1 MYYEKPREYEE
12 FEDICDVRGFEQA
25 EDSGKFDCRIG
36 EDDIQCC
43 STNDNVDC
51 VDIDQTS
58 YSKGC
63 CNNHAEF
70 IISSFQECYEE
81 EPCIEQCKCNVE
93 EKCNAEERY
102 NIEEKCNA
110 EEKYNIEEKC
120 NVEEKYNI
128 EEKCNVEENY
138 NYYNKENC
146 LENYECKPKKHHKK
160 PRKRP
165 CMEYQKGMQV
175 GYRMGYMKAQQEF
188 RRRIMYMY
196 NMFQCR

>member
-1 MYYEKPREYEE
+1 M
-12 FEDICDVRGFEQA
+12 IA
-25 EDSGKFDCRIG
+25 
-36 EDDIQCC
+36 
-43 STNDNVDC
+43 
-51 VDIDQTS
+51 
-58 YSKGC
+58 
-63 CNNHAEF
+63 
-70 IISSFQECYEE
+70 
-81 EPCIEQCKCNVE
+81 
-93 EKCNAEERY
+93 
-102 NIEEKCNA
+102 
-110 EEKYNIEEKC
+110 
-120 NVEEKYNI
+120 EEKYNI

-160 PRKRP
+160 PRKMP

>member
-1 MYYEKPREYEE
+1 MYDEKLKGYEGYEE
-12 FEDICDVRGFEQA
+12 FEDICDVRGFEHAQ
-25 EDSGKFDCRIG
+25 EGRNMDVTV
-36 EDDIQCC
+36 EDDDIKSC
-43 STNDNVDC
+43 NNFDNIDC
-51 VDIDQTS
+51 IEIEPAS
-58 YSKGC
+58 YSKGS

-110 EEKYNIEEKC
+110 
-120 NVEEKYNI
+120 EEKYNI

>member
-25 EDSGKFDCRIG
+25 EDNGKFDCRIG

-81 EPCIEQCKCNVE
+81 EPCIEQC
-93 EKCNAEERY
+93 
-102 NIEEKCNA
+102 
-110 EEKYNIEEKC
+110 
-120 NVEEKYNI
+120 
-128 EEKCNVEENY
+128 KCNVEENY

>member
-93 EKCNAEERY
+93 EKCNAEVRY

-110 EEKYNIEEKC
+110 
-120 NVEEKYNI
+120 EEKYNI